1 MKTKGLPWSRPHIL
15 TPPELEMEHLL
26 SDAGLNGQVCV
37 GGGEGMNKGTEVRTQ
52 K

>member
-26 SDAGLNGQVCV
+26 SDAGLNGQVYVC
-37 GGGEGMNKGTEVRTQ
+37 GGEGMNKGTEVRTQ